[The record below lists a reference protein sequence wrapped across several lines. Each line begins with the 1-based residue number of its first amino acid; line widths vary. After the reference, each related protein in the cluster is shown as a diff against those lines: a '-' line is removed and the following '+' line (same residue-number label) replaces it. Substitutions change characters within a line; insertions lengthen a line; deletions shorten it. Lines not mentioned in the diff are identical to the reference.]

1 MTMRRPNDEGRST
14 GWPEKRRRMV
24 TRRPVMRGWMTMR
37 SLATR
42 GCAVRR
48 LTTWAYDKA
57 GGNEMTSDEDANDE
71 GARARNKAGGDDG
84 AHNEEA
90 NKMGRCN
97 RRLGM
102 VGWGLGTRDNDS
114 GMVEEDLGIG

>member
-1 MTMRRPNDEGRST
+1 M
-14 GWPEKRRRMV
+14 
-24 TRRPVMRGWMTMR
+24 
-37 SLATR
+37 
-42 GCAVRR
+42 RR

-57 GGNEMTSDEDANDE
+57 GGNKMTSDEDANDE

-102 VGWGLGTRDNDS
+102 VGWGLGTRDSDS